1 MNQQYFIYFKKE
13 NYDIIVN
20 LMNEVQSIYY
30 GDLVRIYSESIVGV
44 RSPPLYPHYIKTRI
58 ILIYYSI

>member
-1 MNQQYFIYFKKE
+1 
-13 NYDIIVN
+13 
-20 LMNEVQSIYY
+20 MNEVQSIYY